1 MSRKSRVLLLGAL
14 VSLVGYFALAVLA
27 TQQHFFALD
36 FGTRSWVR
44 LLHYE
49 ALDLPFALVTEL
61 GDRAGL
67 IPLLLGA
74 IALLWRFNRVWAIA
88 LPVLMVGAWALQVVT
103 KWWAARPR
111 PNEDPWGFP
120 SGHVLSLVVFFGLM
134 SWLIATASTRRRRW
148 RVLACGTCA
157 ATVAVVAFSR
167 LYLDK
172 HWLSD
177 VVGGLAVGLAY
188 LLFAIWLVEVA
199 WTARPWPARYSAARE
214 GPSHADDRPPTVPD
228 RHRVGARDERPA
240 RNRESADEAQAR

>member
-1 MSRKSRVLLLGAL
+1 MSRKSRVLLFGAL
-14 VSLVGYFALAVLA
+14 VSFAGYFGLAVLA
-27 TQQHFFALD
+27 TQQHFFAIDL
-36 FGTRSWVR
+36 GTRWWIK
-44 LLHYE
+44 LLRYE

-67 IPLLLGA
+67 IPLLIIA
-74 IALLWRFNRVWAIA
+74 IAVLWRFNRVWAIA
-88 LPVLMVGAWALQVVT
+88 LPVLMVGAWALQLVT

-134 SWLIATASTRRRRW
+134 IWLIATASTRRRRW
-148 RVLACGTCA
+148 RVLACAACVGT
-157 ATVAVVAFSR
+157 VIVVAFSR

-177 VVGGLAVGLAY
+177 VAGGLAVGLAY
-188 LLFAIWLVEVA
+188 LLFAIWLVEIA
-199 WTARPWPARYSAARE
+199 WTARPWWARYSAARE
-214 GPSHADDRPPTVPD
+214 GPPHADDRPTAVPD
-228 RHRVGARDERPA
+228 RDGVGARDERPA